1 MLMLNFNHERFA
13 IAVMVARGARLCFSE
28 AFKYAL
34 ERETFGKALVK
45 HQIIR
50 FKLAEMAR
58 QVRARAPAC

>member
-1 MLMLNFNHERFA
+1 MHNFNHERFVISA
-13 IAVMVARGARLCFSE
+13 GVVRSCRLLYEE

-34 ERETFGKALVK
+34 TRKTFGKALIK

-58 QVRARAPAC
+58 LTESL